1 MLEILN
7 LLQNNGDNWRVILTS
22 SPYCLKI
29 DEKTINNVDYILF
42 KYDQIESDFSDPI
55 VKECR
60 GIILRKNDWKI
71 VCYPFKK
78 FFNYGEGHSDTI
90 DFETSK
96 VQEKVDG
103 SIMKMWYDGNE
114 WIISTNGK
122 IDSTDVTCA
131 IGKSFNE
138 LFIES
143 LKNQLDND
151 ETKYN
156 EFFETLN
163 KHKNYTYIFEMVH
176 PLTRVV
182 IEYDKPDLRH
192 IGTRNNDTYEELD
205 INIGIQKPTEYKF
218 NSFDDV
224 INMSRLLPYSKEG
237 YVVVDANWNRVK
249 VKSPAYLA
257 VHHLKN
263 NGVISA
269 RRVIDIILKGEQ
281 SEVLSI
287 FPEFTDYFNVASEIF
302 YNFKAELE
310 KNIDD
315 FKNMT
320 FESKKGFA
328 MVASKTQLPDF
339 FFQVYDGKYT
349 YDDLSKYL
357 SEYGGDKIAKKL
369 KIKDKLLKV

>member
-1 MLEILN
+1 MPKILD
-7 LLQNNGDNWRVILTS
+7 LLQNNSDNWRVMLTS

-29 DEKTINNVDYILF
+29 DEKTINGVDYILL
-42 KYDQIESDFSDPI
+42 KYNQIDSDFSNPI

-71 VCYPFKK
+71 VCYPFNK

-90 DFETSK
+90 DFATAR
-96 VQEKVDG
+96 VLEKVDG
-103 SIMKMWYDGNE
+103 SIMKMWHDGIE

-122 IDSTDVTCA
+122 IDSTDATCA
-131 IGKSFNE
+131 IGKSFKQ

-156 EFFETLN
+156 EFFQTLN
-163 KHKNYTYIFEMVH
+163 EHKNFTYIFEMVH

-182 IEYDKPDLRH
+182 IEYDKPDIRH

-205 INIGIQKPTEYKF
+205 INIGIQKPIEYKF
-218 NSFDDV
+218 SSFEDV
-224 INMSRLLPYSKEG
+224 VNMSRILPYSEEG

-263 NGVISA
+263 AGVLSA
-269 RRVIDIILKGEQ
+269 RRVMDIILNGEQ
-281 SEVLSI
+281 SEVLAN

-302 YNFKAELE
+302 YNFKSDLQ
-310 KNIDD
+310 KNVDD
-315 FKNMT
+315 FRNMT
-320 FESKKGFA
+320 FETKKDFA
-328 MVASKTQLPDF
+328 MVVSKTQLPSF

-349 YDDLSKYL
+349 YDDLSKCL
-357 SEYGGDKIAKKL
+357 HEYGGEKIAKIL
-369 KIKDKLLKV
+369 KIKDKLIQR

>member
-78 FFNYGEGHSDTI
+78 FFNYGEGYSDTI

-122 IDSTDVTCA
+122 IDSTDATCA

-224 INMSRLLPYSKEG
+224 VNMSRLLPYSEEG

-369 KIKDKLLKV
+369 KIKDKILKV

>member
-78 FFNYGEGHSDTI
+78 FFNYGEGYSDTI

-224 INMSRLLPYSKEG
+224 VNMSRLLPYSKEG

>member
-1 MLEILN
+1 MPKILD
-7 LLQNNGDNWRVILTS
+7 LLQNNIDNWRDVLIS

-29 DEKTINNVDYILF
+29 DEKTINNVDYILL
-42 KYDQIESDFSDPI
+42 KYDQINSDFSNPI

-71 VCYPFKK
+71 VCYPFNK

-90 DFETSK
+90 DFATAR
-96 VQEKVDG
+96 VLEKVDG
-103 SIMKMWYDGNE
+103 SIMKMWHDGIE
-114 WIISTNGK
+114 WVISTNGK

-131 IGKSFNE
+131 IGKSFKE

-156 EFFETLN
+156 EFFQTLN
-163 KHKNYTYIFEMVH
+163 EHKNFTYIFEMVH
-176 PLTRVV
+176 PLTRLV
-182 IEYDKPDLRH
+182 IEYDKPDIRH

-205 INIGIQKPTEYKF
+205 INIGIQKPIEYKF
-218 NSFDDV
+218 NSFEDV
-224 INMSRLLPYSKEG
+224 VNMSRILPYSEEG

-257 VHHLKN
+257 VHHLEN
-263 NGVISA
+263 NGVLSA
-269 RRVIDIILKGEQ
+269 RRVMDIILNGEQ
-281 SEVLSI
+281 SEVLAN
-287 FPEFTDYFNVASEIF
+287 FPEFTDYFNVASEVF
-302 YNFKAELE
+302 YNFKSELQ

-315 FKNMT
+315 FRNMT
-320 FESKKGFA
+320 FETKKDFA
-328 MVASKTQLPDF
+328 MVVSKTQFPSF

-357 SEYGGDKIAKKL
+357 HEYGGEKIAKIL
-369 KIKDKLLKV
+369 KIKDKLLKI